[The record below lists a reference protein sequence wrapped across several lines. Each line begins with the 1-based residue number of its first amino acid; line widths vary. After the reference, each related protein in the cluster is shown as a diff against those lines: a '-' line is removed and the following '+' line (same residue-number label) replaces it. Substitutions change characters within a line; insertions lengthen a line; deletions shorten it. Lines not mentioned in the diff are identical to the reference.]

1 MSWGENVTRSAFE
14 EFESLRFEEFRVP
27 CSVFCVP
34 GLKKFESLR
43 FEEFRVS
50 RSAFRVLFIGSIIY
64 LKDKAVIR

>member
-14 EFESLRFEEFRVP
+14 E
-27 CSVFCVP
+27 
-34 GLKKFESLR
+34 FESLR